1 MRHSMSCETRQLT
14 QRRLEERWVLALLS
28 AAFLTH
34 LKPDEL
40 RRANPLRSK
49 PACRKIRS
57 DLAGAVASQ
66 PNCPSGQNTTSGECC
81 KQCPPGEGVV
91 TLCGAKQTE
100 CAPCLDSEY
109 QEILFF
115 SPNVSPKL

>member
-1 MRHSMSCETRQLT
+1 MEVGAH
-14 QRRLEERWVLALLS
+14 LL
-28 AAFLTH
+28 
-34 LKPDEL
+34 
-40 RRANPLRSK
+40 
-49 PACRKIRS
+49 
-57 DLAGAVASQ
+57 DLSLGSQAGAVASQ

-115 SPNVSPKL
+115 SPK